1 MERGDRSDGPW
12 GDDPHGSNDPHGSDD
27 RAAAYPPAPLPAHE
41 RAWRHPSELGQAQW
55 AMSEPPLVVGRG
67 LLAATGAI
75 GTVLG
80 LAVLWMLVPA
90 GFDDRGEPT
99 AGPDVTRSVQA
110 LAAVTT
116 VSEFDGP
123 VAGNQD
129 GDNDDDSGGG
139 AGGTVA
145 TLPAESVPPNTV
157 RLSAA
162 PRGAGTP
169 APTASR
175 PAIAVMVNGSGL
187 LLTTAAAVATL
198 GEVALDDQHDDRH
211 DDPLIAQVVAVDQ
224 GVALL
229 APSSASDATLD
240 VLGFD
245 AIATVAA
252 GDPVLVLGADAF
264 AVPYPEAGEP
274 LDLAT
279 VGSEGA
285 GDVADL
291 AEGTPVV
298 DAEGALVGLCTMVVT
313 DDGGTTVHIVPIATL
328 FDPVPSDDVE
338 APATDAD
345 PATPGAPDPVDQAA
359 WLGVQLAAGTD
370 HIGAL
375 IDSIVPQS
383 PADTAGLRVGE
394 VIIAV
399 DGQMVGDV
407 GDLLAAMASRRVG
420 DIMVLTVL
428 EPTDTTA
435 VASSRL
441 ISVLLAAAAPSA

>member
-12 GDDPHGSNDPHGSDD
+12 GDDPHGLDDPHGSDD

-116 VSEFDGP
+116 VSESDGP
-123 VAGNQD
+123 VARNRD
-129 GDNDDDSGGG
+129 GDNDDDSEGGG
-139 AGGTVA
+139 ASGTVA

-157 RLSAA
+157 RLSAT

-169 APTASR
+169 APAPSV

-198 GEVALDDQHDDRH
+198 GEVALDDQHTGQ
-211 DDPLIAQVVAVDQ
+211 LIAQVVAVDQ

-229 APSSASDATLD
+229 APSGAGDATLD

-245 AIATVAA
+245 AIATAGP
-252 GDPVLVLGADAF
+252 GDPVVVLGADSF
-264 AVPYPEAGEP
+264 TVSYPEAGEP
-274 LDLAT
+274 VDLAT
-279 VGSEGA
+279 ADSEGA

-298 DAEGALVGLCTMVVT
+298 DADGALVGLCTMVAAG
-313 DDGGTTVHIVPIATL
+313 DGGTTVHIVPVATL
-328 FDPVPSDDVE
+328 FDPTPSADVE
-338 APATDAD
+338 AQATDSD
-345 PATPGAPDPVDQAA
+345 PATPAAPDPVDQTA
-359 WLGVQLAAGTD
+359 WLGVHLSAGTD

-399 DGQMVGDV
+399 DGQMVADV

-420 DIMVLTVL
+420 DVVVLTVL
-428 EPTDTTA
+428 EPNDA
-435 VASSRL
+435 AAMASSRL